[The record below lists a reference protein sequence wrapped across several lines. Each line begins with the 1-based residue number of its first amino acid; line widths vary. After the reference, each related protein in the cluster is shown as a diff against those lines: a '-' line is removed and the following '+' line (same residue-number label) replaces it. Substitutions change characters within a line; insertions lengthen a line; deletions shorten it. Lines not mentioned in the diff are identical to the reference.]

1 MPKASY
7 PFTKLCL
14 DAGIVTSRPSSAWFQ
29 LRGVSEP
36 SAVGAKIEVFAAHAW
51 AYSNVDYVDGEPSTP
66 KWVALPPALLKILLG
81 VCVYPYK
88 RIGEDPYIAV
98 KYLNLVRTP
107 PPSPSPGGG
116 ASTGG
121 AGGAAPLS
129 LGGAAPLS
137 PGGAAPLSLGGAA
150 PPTPGGSIPPGGG
163 GALAPPS
170 AGAGPPTPV
179 MQLPPG
185 CPPVVGPPP
194 LKVPCY
200 GLGPAAAIAASGNTS
215 AAVAALLANPAFA
228 SGFDQVIQAMTP
240 VAASALLGG
249 GGAPIPPPPYRP
261 AALLSPHRG
270 APPAPRLMAAPSA
283 LRASC
288 ALTFADIRACL
299 GPEYH
304 QLFDASGDW
313 SSREKADFL
322 RASAGTRVGS
332 PEALAL
338 GLDARPPYTF
348 LEHLNQALPLGD
360 DLSKRLGERL
370 ARVARFALHV
380 SDPHAYRSRDDAE
393 RAVQIRYWTAFCAEQ
408 RLGAEVPA
416 SRLQPVLNVIR
427 GHFMDRLAAVGDL
440 FCQVGLLD
448 LVPMLVQ
455 QNTDLDALLA
465 TQQHRISALLEHSLD
480 RGATCNTEWMEF
492 LHPFFRDILSVGSV
506 TTAAKRVADALTIA
520 SAALPLGSAPPQ
532 PAPQP
537 QPHTQMRAALT
548 TPAPPGGTAPTAK
561 AAPRPAF
568 IGAPSSAEIVGARLA
583 VWASPPRGLL
593 CRACPGRLHTYW
605 ECPARYAADLGASCP
620 GFDTHGAPVPGDWVG
635 GELTPAACAAWK
647 VYLVR
652 HHLTRAARAPAVP
665 AF

>member
-66 KWVALPPALLKILLG
+66 KWVALPPALLKFLLG

-88 RIGEDPYIAV
+88 RIGDDLYIAAV

-121 AGGAAPLS
+121 A
-129 LGGAAPLS
+129 
-137 PGGAAPLSLGGAA
+137 GGAAPLSLGGAA

-249 GGAPIPPPPYRP
+249 GGAPIPPPPLPSCGIAVSAPRHPPCPAPHGGALRP
-261 AALLSPHRG
+261 ARV
-270 APPAPRLMAAPSA
+270 
-283 LRASC
+283 LR
-288 ALTFADIRACL
+288 
-299 GPEYH
+299 
-304 QLFDASGDW
+304 
-313 SSREKADFL
+313 
-322 RASAGTRVGS
+322 
-332 PEALAL
+332 
-338 GLDARPPYTF
+338 
-348 LEHLNQALPLGD
+348 
-360 DLSKRLGERL
+360 
-370 ARVARFALHV
+370 
-380 SDPHAYRSRDDAE
+380 SD
-393 RAVQIRYWTAFCAEQ
+393 
-408 RLGAEVPA
+408 
-416 SRLQPVLNVIR
+416 
-427 GHFMDRLAAVGDL
+427 
-440 FCQVGLLD
+440 
-448 LVPMLVQ
+448 
-455 QNTDLDALLA
+455 
-465 TQQHRISALLEHSLD
+465 
-480 RGATCNTEWMEF
+480 
-492 LHPFFRDILSVGSV
+492 
-506 TTAAKRVADALTIA
+506 
-520 SAALPLGSAPPQ
+520 
-532 PAPQP
+532 
-537 QPHTQMRAALT
+537 
-548 TPAPPGGTAPTAK
+548 
-561 AAPRPAF
+561 
-568 IGAPSSAEIVGARLA
+568 
-583 VWASPPRGLL
+583 
-593 CRACPGRLHTYW
+593 
-605 ECPARYAADLGASCP
+605 
-620 GFDTHGAPVPGDWVG
+620 
-635 GELTPAACAAWK
+635 
-647 VYLVR
+647 VR
-652 HHLTRAARAPAVP
+652 
-665 AF
+665 